1 MRILGAVA
9 LGVALTGCAAAP
21 HQVRD
26 RDDYLAEAT
35 RIFPGETRERVL
47 KAAETVLRISD
58 PSDFEFR
65 YTLTGFTGLRPYFI
79 YAVIAAANGREKWD
93 FLTEPDPTG
102 LRASVSVS
110 EEGTSSGGY
119 SSSRY
124 EGAMAS
130 VPLYRLFWSRVEYML
145 SKRPDWVTC
154 EQAAA
159 ELQASNTNTVA
170 ALGGLCGPTSDGR
183 NAPAP
188 EPLPPLAKPPPPRA
202 APVAKQTPRAAS
214 APPA

>member
-1 MRILGAVA
+1 MRVLGIAA
-9 LGVALTGCAAAP
+9 LSAALVGCAAAP

-26 RDDYLAEAT
+26 RDDYLAEAI
-35 RIFPGETRERVL
+35 RVFPGETRERVL

-65 YTLTGFTGLRPYFI
+65 YTLTGFTGLRRYFI
-79 YAVIAAANGREKWD
+79 YAVVAAASGREKWE
-93 FLTEPDPTG
+93 FQTETDPTG
-102 LRASVSVS
+102 LKASISIS
-110 EEGTSSGGY
+110 EEGTSGGGY
-119 SSSRY
+119 SRSNY

-145 SKRPDWVTC
+145 NRRPDWVTC

-159 ELQASNTNTVA
+159 ELQASETNAVA

-188 EPLPPLAKPPPPRA
+188 EPLPPLAKPAPARG
-202 APVAKQTPRAAS
+202 APVARQPQRPPS